1 MYRLI
6 DYGYSFPCFFL
17 RRNKLSFKFRIFWP
31 HFNYAQ
37 KIQILENAFY
47 YLIEWNGVNDFKTQ
61 PQGKKN

>member
-1 MYRLI
+1 M
-6 DYGYSFPCFFL
+6 
-17 RRNKLSFKFRIFWP
+17 SFKFRIFWP